1 MNQAAQV
8 ALGSLVGVGLGVAG
22 ALLLRPAPPACR
34 AALPAGHYFRVGDEV
49 YVDEPFVRWLRQSIE
64 PIARTW
70 LVFPLKR
77 FGIFLREVDDPRR
90 QFPRQQGLLFE
101 VRQIED
107 NDNDHK
113 VDLFLDALLRLGAV
127 EHGGYFQS
135 WADVS
140 NYWQAAIRRAAE
152 EGR

>member
-1 MNQAAQV
+1 MNQTTQV

-22 ALLLRPAPPACR
+22 TLLLRPAPACR
-34 AALPAGHYFRVGDEV
+34 CDLPAGHYYRVGDEV
-49 YVDEPFVRWLRQSIE
+49 YVDEPFVRWLRSGVE

-90 QFPRQQGLLFE
+90 RLPGQEGLLYE
-101 VRQIED
+101 VRQQAD
-107 NDNDHK
+107 NDNDRQ

-127 EHGGYFQS
+127 AHGGHFQS

-140 NYWQAAIRRAAE
+140 NYYRAAIRRAAGE
-152 EGR
+152 PR